1 MTTDAA
7 AMGIES
13 LVRPEILNL
22 KRYVTA
28 RQESAT
34 VRMNAN
40 ELPWPSQTDGGTVP
54 LVHLNRYPEIRPVKL
69 QEALADYYGV
79 PLKCLLATR
88 GSSEA
93 IDLLIRAFCQSGRDS
108 IVVTPPTFSM
118 YRVYADIQG
127 AETLSAPLQAGDE
140 FQLDVSA
147 LLATCKPE
155 TKLIFICSPNN
166 PTGHVTPA
174 EQILAIA
181 RERRGRSIVVVDEAY
196 AEFSEAPSL
205 LSSLGEFDNIVVLRT
220 LSKALALAGAR
231 CGAVLGP
238 APLIG
243 WLDAMLAPYALA
255 TPVIDS
261 VLRAFTIENLRTSH
275 DALAHIVQER
285 ERLREALASQAHVE
299 HIWPSQTNFLLV
311 RFRSLDRIVDQLR
324 SHRILVRD
332 FPHDPQLAEC
342 ARITIGTQQ
351 ENDLLIAAL
360 QDGGEVT

>member
-7 AMGIES
+7 AKGIES

-28 RQESAT
+28 RQESAF

-40 ELPWPSQTDGGTVP
+40 ELPWPSQIDSATVP
-54 LVHLNRYPEIRPVKL
+54 LNRYPEIRPQKL
-69 QEALADYYGV
+69 QEALADYYSV

-93 IDLLIRAFCQSGRDS
+93 IDLLIRAFCQAGHDS

-127 AETLSAPLQAGDE
+127 AETLSAPLQAGSDFE
-140 FQLDVSA
+140 LDVSA
-147 LLATCKPE
+147 LLATCTPR

-174 EQILAIA
+174 EQILEIA
-181 RERRGRSIVVVDEAY
+181 RARRGKSIVVVDEAY
-196 AEFSEAPSL
+196 AEFSEDASL
-205 LSSLGEFDNIVVLRT
+205 LSSVDEFDNIVVLRT

-231 CGAVLGP
+231 CGAVVG
-238 APLIG
+238 AASLIG

-261 VLRAFTIENLRTSH
+261 VLRALTVENLRTSR

-285 ERLREALASQAHVE
+285 ERLRDALAAQPQVA
-299 HIWPSQTNFLLV
+299 HIWRSQTNFLLV
-311 RFRSLDRIVDQLR
+311 RFRNLEHVVGQLR
-324 SHRILVRD
+324 ARRILVRD
-332 FPHDPQLAEC
+332 FPGDPQLAEC
-342 ARITIGTQQ
+342 ARITVGSQE
-351 ENDLLIAAL
+351 ENDLLIATL
-360 QDGGEVT
+360 RDGGKVG

>member
-1 MTTDAA
+1 
-7 AMGIES
+7 MGIES

-40 ELPWPSQTDGGTVP
+40 ELPWPSQSDSATVP
-54 LVHLNRYPEIRPVKL
+54 LMPLNRYPEIRPQQL
-69 QEALADYYGV
+69 QEVLADYYGV

-93 IDLLIRAFCQSGRDS
+93 IDLLIRAFCQAGRDS

-127 AETLSAPLQAGDE
+127 AETLSAPMLPCNN
-140 FQLDVSA
+140 FQLDVDA
-147 LLATCKPE
+147 LLATCKPG
-155 TKLIFICSPNN
+155 TKIIFICSPNN

-174 EQILAIA
+174 AQILEIA
-181 RERRGRSIVVVDEAY
+181 RARREKSIVVVDEAY
-196 AEFSEAPSL
+196 AEFSEAVSL
-205 LSSLGEFDNIVVLRT
+205 CSSLEGFDNIVVLRT

-231 CGAVLGP
+231 CGAVVGA

-261 VLRAFTIENLRTSH
+261 VLRAFTVENLRTSR
-275 DALAHIVQER
+275 DALAHIVRER
-285 ERLREALASQAHVE
+285 ERLRKALSSQSQVE

-311 RFRSLDRIVDQLR
+311 RFRNLGRVVDQLR
-324 SHRILVRD
+324 LQRILVRD
-332 FPHDPQLAEC
+332 FPHDTQLAEC
-342 ARITIGTQQ
+342 ARITVGTPE

-360 QDGGEVT
+360 RDGGEVS